1 MVLSRCHRQENAVQK
16 FLDQFTTRISGVISC
31 FDRVLFKGHLPLNWP
46 EAMERLLGRQS
57 LRIKDFKR
65 FVMQASQRI
74 REHAETVAAHSGR
87 PFIYLQGRER
97 KEDLVQRIVARDG
110 IQQGLVCVLRALEP
124 CQSFKVVPGER
135 RPRLVGARRKCLAF
149 YFYFL
154 DREFGLMHVRIQSW
168 FPLTIQVCLNGHE
181 WLARQ
186 LDRRGIAYRKQDNAF
201 LWISDVAAAQRL
213 ADRLARKNWPRIL
226 AAFARRINPLLKD
239 VLMGM
244 EYYWVT
250 EQAEYA
256 TDVMFHSTES
266 LQELYPQFLR
276 HATLCLGAEDVLTFL
291 GRKLHG
297 SFQGEVLTDM
307 KARRWPGARVK
318 HRMKE
323 NWIKMYDKQG
333 CVLRVETVINNP
345 CEFTVRR
352 RGKRHGRIVLGWFPL
367 AKGVAHLPRYQELSR
382 KVNARYLEALAA
394 VTEPDDARRRLQR
407 LAQPVR
413 AGRRS
418 WRGLNPARADD
429 VALMAAVLRGEHV
442 LRGFTNADVRRELC
456 PSAREERTR
465 RRHSQRVGR
474 LLRLLHAHG
483 LIARI
488 PRTRRWR
495 VTAIGTSLMST
506 ILRQHHED
514 YSQTLAAQAA

>member
-1 MVLSRCHRQENAVQK
+1 MVLSRSHRQENAVQK
-16 FLDQFTTRISGVISC
+16 FLHQFTSRISGVISC
-31 FDRVLFKGHLPLNWP
+31 FDRLLFKGHLPLNWP
-46 EAMERLLGRQS
+46 EAMERLLARQG

-65 FVMQASQRI
+65 FVMGASQRI
-74 REHAETVAAHSGR
+74 REHAEAVAAGCGR
-87 PFIYLQGRER
+87 PVVYLQGRER
-97 KEDLVQRIVARDG
+97 KEDLVQRILARDG
-110 IQQGLVCVLRALEP
+110 VRQGLVCVLRALEP
-124 CQSFKVVPGER
+124 CQSFKMVPGER

-154 DREFGLMHVRIQSW
+154 DREFGLMHVRIQAW
-168 FPLTIQVCLNGHE
+168 FPLTIQICLNGHE

-186 LDRRGIAYRKQDNAF
+186 LDRSGITYRKQDNAF
-201 LWISDVAAAQRL
+201 LWISDVAQAQRR
-213 ADRLARKNWPRIL
+213 ADRLARRNWPRIL

-239 VLMGM
+239 VLAGL

-345 CEFTVRR
+345 REFTVRR
-352 RGKRHGRIVLGWFPL
+352 RGKRHGQIVLGWFPL

-382 KVNARYLEALAA
+382 RSNARYLDALAA
-394 VTEPDDARRRLQR
+394 VKAPDGLRRRLQR

-413 AGRRS
+413 AGQRS

-429 VALMAAVLRGEHV
+429 VALMAAVLRGEHA
-442 LRGFTNADVRRELC
+442 LKGFTNADVRRQLC
-456 PSAREERTR
+456 PSAHDAGTR
-465 RRHSQRVGR
+465 RKHSQRVGR
-474 LLRLLHAHG
+474 WLRLLHAHG
-483 LIARI
+483 LVARV

-495 VTAIGTSLMST
+495 ITTAGSALMST

-514 YSQTLAAQAA
+514 YPETLAAQAA